1 MLLAEH
7 EQPHEILGI
16 FRTDLNISSS
26 HKNFFCTWNMNFIY
40 YTSCINNLLTK
51 HMRDNDYYEFIKEV

>member
-7 EQPHEILGI
+7 EQPHEIPGI

-26 HKNFFCTWNMNFIY
+26 HKNFCCAWNNFIY
-40 YTSCINNLLTK
+40 YTSCITNLLTK
-51 HMRDNDYYEFIKEV
+51 HMRDNNYYKFIKEV

>member
-16 FRTDLNISSS
+16 FSADLNINSS
-26 HKNFFCTWNMNFIY
+26 HKTFVAPRI
-40 YTSCINNLLTK
+40 
-51 HMRDNDYYEFIKEV
+51 